1 LYFKTLNFMITKK
14 TTALGFD
21 LDELSGEMSRYDQ
34 EKTAPQQTKTGRPR
48 TLHGETVSLSVR
60 ITDEQRQWLIQEA
73 ARTMLETGRRQD
85 VSQLVRD
92 LIDDARR
99 EAKA

>member
-1 LYFKTLNFMITKK
+1 MTKERA
-14 TTALGFD
+14 ALGFD
-21 LDELSGEMSRYDQ
+21 LDELSGEMSRYGN
-34 EKTAPQQTKTGRPR
+34 EKTVPQKATMGRPR

-60 ITDEQRQWLIQEA
+60 ITDEQRQWLVQEA

-92 LIDDARR
+92 LIDEARR
-99 EAKA
+99 RSKA